1 MLKQLK
7 RKFIITAMLAMAVGI
22 AGFIVLINLLSFR
35 GIDDQIDRRLDILE
49 ECKGTLNPIPPSILD
64 DEHYFEV
71 SVETRYFTVVLDGDE
86 VVDFKVLRISDI
98 TRSEALD
105 LVSKAKNIESN
116 NYIDDYKFRR
126 ITLDNSNTMYIFINC
141 DQAFDA
147 FSIFTVSSIIIGGVG
162 FALAFVLALF
172 FSNIALRPIKESYE
186 KQRSFVTDASHEL
199 KTPIAI
205 IQANTDIIEMENGQ
219 SEWTYGIKNQTERLK
234 KLTERLVY
242 LSKMQEGSS
251 MLKKEEFCLSDAV
264 LEVVEQFFAMAMSK
278 GYKIDIDVTEDV
290 YINGDKEALKQ
301 LVSLFLDNAMKYCN
315 KGGKIFIGVAIE
327 AKHVRLVVSNTLE
340 SIAPG
345 KHDRLFDRFY
355 RADDSRNSKTG
366 GSGIGLA
373 VAKEIAQAHGG
384 SITALSK
391 DGKSIDFEVLLPH

>member
-1 MLKQLK
+1 M
-7 RKFIITAMLAMAVGI
+7 
-22 AGFIVLINLLSFR
+22 
-35 GIDDQIDRRLDILE
+35 D
-49 ECKGTLNPIPPSILD
+49 
-64 DEHYFEV
+64 Y
-71 SVETRYFTVVLDGDE
+71 RY
-86 VVDFKVLRISDI
+86 
-98 TRSEALD
+98 
-105 LVSKAKNIESN
+105 
-116 NYIDDYKFRR
+116 
-126 ITLDNSNTMYIFINC
+126 
-141 DQAFDA
+141 
-147 FSIFTVSSIIIGGVG
+147 
-162 FALAFVLALF
+162 
-172 FSNIALRPIKESYE
+172 
-186 KQRSFVTDASHEL
+186 
-199 KTPIAI
+199 
-205 IQANTDIIEMENGQ
+205 
-219 SEWTYGIKNQTERLK
+219 KNQTERLK
-234 KLTERLVY
+234 ELTERLVY

-251 MLKKEEFCLSDAV
+251 VLKKEEFCLSDAV

-373 VAKEIAQAHGG
+373 VAKEIVEAHSG
-384 SITALSK
+384 SITAFSK
-391 DGKSIDFEVLLPH
+391 DGKSIDFDVLLPH